1 MPRGNS
7 ARWCID
13 RTMTQLQSTTTEQA
27 GTTCLIAADC
37 GDAGLEVV
45 ADDRLRHAADHVQ
58 GVDVRSD
65 PSRKTQALVHVTYQA
80 VGVRLR
86 IRPRAGARHFEGA
99 GGVRAARRPLRARGR
114 NRRRTRN
121 HGRGPGAGKTDGC
134 ARARSLR
141 APHRRGR
148 RTHRA
153 GSAADGP
160 HHRQSRPGEP
170 RRLPVQAALGVVYEH
185 HFACAQKAL

>member
-27 GTTCLIAADC
+27 GMTCLIAADC

-65 PSRKTQALVHVTYQA
+65 PSRKTQPRLHATY
-80 VGVRLR
+80 RT
-86 IRPRAGARHFEGA
+86 AGASDSEIG
-99 GGVRAARRPLRARGR
+99 RAWKLTPHRKSRRPLAEWSAGIRLLTRLLMSPTKVAAQASRA
-114 NRRRTRN
+114 T
-121 HGRGPGAGKTDGC
+121 
-134 ARARSLR
+134 
-141 APHRRGR
+141 
-148 RTHRA
+148 
-153 GSAADGP
+153 
-160 HHRQSRPGEP
+160 
-170 RRLPVQAALGVVYEH
+170 
-185 HFACAQKAL
+185 

>member
-65 PSRKTQALVHVTYQA
+65 PSRKTQALVHVT
-80 VGVRLR
+80 
-86 IRPRAGARHFEGA
+86 RPSASDSE
-99 GGVRAARRPLRARGR
+99 LGR
-114 NRRRTRN
+114 
-121 HGRGPGAGKTDGC
+121 
-134 ARARSLR
+134 
-141 APHRRGR
+141 
-148 RTHRA
+148 
-153 GSAADGP
+153 
-160 HHRQSRPGEP
+160 
-170 RRLPVQAALGVVYEH
+170 ALGNSLLTGNLGGH
-185 HFACAQKAL
+185 